1 MPLRINTN
9 LSALNVGR
17 HLGQSVQAVDKSLER
32 LSTGLRINRAAD
44 DAAGLS
50 VREGLRAELSG
61 LRSSVSN
68 ATQASNLVQTA
79 ESSLAE
85 VSTVLL
91 RLRELAVQSASST
104 FTDSD
109 RSSLQ
114 AEFAQLISEI
124 DRIAGA
130 TVFNSQ
136 TLLTGFGNSVDP
148 TSSAVATSNLTGVN
162 GISLSGAPAG
172 TFTFTDSAG
181 DSKVTLSNGTL
192 SQTLDMG
199 TILDGGAV
207 ATGTQVVANFDRLGI
222 QVTLAGPQVSSASGQ
237 FSDGDLNGTEIVIQ
251 EGTGGSFQIGSTDA
265 AVNRLEIS
273 LPDLKAT
280 GTKLN
285 LTGVN
290 LSSLSTSRSAITSVD
305 SAITRV
311 AQERGNLGATQNRL
325 NFAVSFTESQIEKVA
340 ASESSISD
348 ADVAAEVTELTR
360 AQLLAQVGAA
370 ILAQANVQ
378 PQTALILLASQGI
391 GAFSRG

>member
-9 LSALNVGR
+9 LSAMSVGR
-17 HLGQSVQAVDKSLER
+17 QLGRNVQAVDKTLER

-61 LRSSVSN
+61 LRASVSN
-68 ATQASNLVQTA
+68 ATQAANLVQTA
-79 ESSLAE
+79 ESSLSE
-85 VSTVLL
+85 VNTVLL
-91 RLRELAVQSASST
+91 RMRDLSV
-104 FTDSD
+104 
-109 RSSLQ
+109 Q
-114 AEFAQLISEI
+114 AEFAQLTSEI

-130 TVFNSQ
+130 TIFNSQ

-162 GISLSGAPAG
+162 RISLSGAPAG

-181 DSKVTLSNGTL
+181 DNQVTLSNGTL
-192 SQTLDMG
+192 SQTLSMG
-199 TILDGGAV
+199 TILDGGSV
-207 ATGTQVVANFDRLGI
+207 ATGTRIVANFDRLGI
-222 QVTLAGPQVSSASGQ
+222 QVTLAGPQVSSATGQ

-251 EGTGGSFQIGSTDA
+251 EGTGGPFQVGSTDA
-265 AVNRLEIS
+265 AVNRLEVSI
-273 LPDLKAT
+273 PDLKAT
-280 GTKLN
+280 GTELN
-285 LTGVN
+285 LGGVN
-290 LSSLSTSRSAITSVD
+290 VSSLSTSQSAITSVD

-325 NFAVSFTESQIEKVA
+325 NFAVSFTENQIEKIA

-348 ADVAAEVTELTR
+348 ADIAAEVTELTR

-391 GAFSRG
+391 GAFARG